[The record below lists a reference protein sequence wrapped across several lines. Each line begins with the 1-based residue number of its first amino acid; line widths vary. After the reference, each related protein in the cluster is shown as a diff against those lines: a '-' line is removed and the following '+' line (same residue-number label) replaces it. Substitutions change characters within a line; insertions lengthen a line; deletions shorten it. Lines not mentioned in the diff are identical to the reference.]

1 MVLNILIGL
10 LLLTVA
16 VILIYFL
23 RAYKRHPAVPGTD
36 LTDYQPVQKSDRLL
50 QFGNNWCHLNSRG
63 LYEMYIEGAPYERGI
78 INGRLTE
85 KLIYTQ
91 ENLFIEEI
99 KRRIPNNFY
108 LQFLKIVSLWM
119 NRKLKGNISKEY
131 DLEIYGVSLSA
142 SARFRMIGPAYL
154 RILNYHA
161 AHDIAHALVNINL
174 VGCTAFVASGKHTPD
189 GNLLHARNFDFYAG
203 DEFCKEKIISFYA
216 PDRGNKFAMITWG
229 GLVGT
234 VSGMNMQG
242 LAITVNAA
250 KSKMPRSISTPVTI
264 LVREMLQY
272 AGTIEEAVAIAR
284 KRRISVSE
292 SFLVS
297 SGRDNKALIIEKTP
311 YRTEIFEPDHGQ
323 IICTNHFQSEALKKD
338 PMNIQ
343 QINDTA
349 SMYRYQRTRELFER
363 SGQITVEKAVGILRN
378 RLGLEDKP
386 IGNGN
391 EYTLNQLLAHHAII
405 FKPGELKMWVSSGP
419 FNLGEFLC
427 YDLNTVFGKP
437 SSIKDSCNIIT
448 ENLVIP
454 GDPMLTNGEYEGF
467 ERFKQIRK
475 ELLTTHENQG
485 IVNALIEEMI
495 GLNPEYF
502 LSYST
507 AGDYLRRRKD
517 YTHATSYYRIA
528 LQKEIPTKKEKEEI
542 RKHLDLCEKKTCA
555 TDG

>member
-1 MVLNILIGL
+1 MVLNLLIGL

-16 VILIYFL
+16 VIIIYFL
-23 RAYKRHPAVPGTD
+23 RAYKKHPAVPVTD

-50 QFGNNWCHLNSRG
+50 QLGNNWCHHNSRG
-63 LYEMYIEGAPYERGI
+63 LYEMYIEGSPYERGI

-91 ENLFIEEI
+91 ENVFIEEI

-119 NRKLKGNISKEY
+119 NRKLKGNISNEY

-142 SARFRMIGPAYL
+142 SPKFRMIGPGYL

-174 VGCTAFVASGKHTPD
+174 VGCTAFVASGKQSAD
-189 GNLLHARNFDFYAG
+189 GKIIHARNFDFYAG

-216 PDRGNKFAMITWG
+216 PDHGNKFAMITWG

-250 KSKMPRSISTPVTI
+250 KSKMPRSITTPVTI

-272 AGTIEEAVAIAR
+272 AGTIEEALAIAR
-284 KRRISVSE
+284 KRTISVSE

-311 YRTEIFEPDHGQ
+311 YQTEIFDPDNSQ
-323 IICTNHFQSEALKKD
+323 IICTNHFQSEALKND
-338 PMNIQ
+338 PMNMR

-349 SMYRYQRTRELFER
+349 SMYRYQRTRELVEQ
-363 SGQITVEKAVGILRN
+363 SGQITVEKAVEILRN
-378 RLGLEDKP
+378 RLGLENKP

-391 EYTLNQLLAHHAII
+391 EYTLNQLLAHHGII
-405 FKPGELKMWVSSGP
+405 FKPCELKMWVSAGP

-427 YDLNTVFGKP
+427 YDLNEVFGKP
-437 SSIKDSCNIIT
+437 ARIADNCNIIT
-448 ENLVIP
+448 ENQVIP
-454 GDPMLTNGEYEGF
+454 GDPMLTNGEYKGF

-475 ELLTTHENQG
+475 ELLSSNEKQVTEK
-485 IVNALIEEMI
+485 ALIEEMI
-495 GLNPEYF
+495 SLNQEYF

-517 YTHATSYYRIA
+517 YANAASHYRIA
-528 LQKEIPTKKEKEEI
+528 LQKEIPNKKEKEEI
-542 RKHLDLCEKKTCA
+542 RKHLDFCVKKTGP
-555 TDG
+555 TNG